1 MSRSDK
7 YIESSTSSVQIART
21 VQDKLPAA
29 DDTESRYAKSC
40 QYPFD
45 GQDPYDGAIKLLAT
59 VCGNELEHNDAM
71 DSRPKED
78 SNILSAPRPATA
90 AVIYQELVMAMNG
103 QSAPLARSPSTIL
116 AIDGPEMLE

>member
-71 DSRPKED
+71 DSVRGCISRRD
-78 SNILSAPRPATA
+78 SLVTGQEGLVVYILYCSC
-90 AVIYQELVMAMNG
+90 
-103 QSAPLARSPSTIL
+103 
-116 AIDGPEMLE
+116 